1 MAEANS
7 TTQNAVP
14 QLVIHTQY
22 IKDLSFESP
31 NAPRILMQQSASP
44 EVEVNVN
51 VTANPQNTA
60 GNTDSAEAQERLFEV
75 VLSVTATAKQG
86 EAVMFI
92 TELAYAGLISI
103 NGKVDNQTLHPLVMI
118 EGPRMLFPFAR
129 AIISDATRNGGFMP
143 LNIQPIDFVQIYQS
157 GMQDRAAQE
166 NGATEISTDE
176 AAAAEPVAESPQVEQ
191 VPSDLITD
199 AQPKPAS
206 KTGRKKSSSQKAGQ
220 GRTAGKTL
228 N

>member
-7 TTQNAVP
+7 TTQQAVP
-14 QLVIHTQY
+14 QLIIHTQY

-31 NAPRILMQQSASP
+31 NAPRILMQQTASP

-60 GNTDSAEAQERLFEV
+60 GNSDSAEAQERLFEV

-103 NGKVDNQTLHPLVMI
+103 NGTIDNQTLHPLVMI

-157 GMQDRAAQE
+157 GMHDRAVRE
-166 NGATEISTDE
+166 NGATERGTAE
-176 AAAAEPVAESPQVEQ
+176 AAVSEATADSPRVEQ
-191 VPSDLITD
+191 VPTDLITD
-199 AQPKPAS
+199 AQPKPES
-206 KTGRKKSSSQKAGQ
+206 KTGRKKSSGRKAGQ
-220 GRTAGKTL
+220 GKTSGKTL